1 VTHDVA
7 VVGSPFLDLTFEGL
21 DGLPAPGEEMLSRE
35 LHLSPGGS
43 AMTAIGAARLGLAV
57 ALISP
62 VGGDL
67 AGSYIGSVLRTE
79 GVTWEGPAAP
89 RTAVTVVMP
98 WAEDRA
104 MATYNP
110 LLEPDAAD
118 VARVEARA
126 FVISL
131 RQLHVVP
138 PGARVYAVTGYPE
151 VVGPGNGP
159 ASDLERVRAV
169 IANEFE
175 ARQLT
180 GAASAGEAALALS
193 ATAPTAVVT
202 CGPQGAVGAEGG
214 RIVRAPGLD
223 VLGRDTTGAGDLFV
237 SAFVWADLHG
247 MALEDRL
254 RWATLYAGLSV
265 RTYTPLAGAVRLAE
279 LVAAG
284 RQAGLALAGAEVE
297 SDSSTA
303 GGRGA
308 RGGRGGRTDEGVVFR
323 SAER

>member
-57 ALISP
+57 ALVSP
-62 VGGDL
+62 IGGDL

-79 GVTWEGPAAP
+79 GVTWEGPSAP

-104 MATYNP
+104 MATFNP
-110 LLEPDAAD
+110 MVEPAAAD
-118 VARVEARA
+118 VARVVARA
-126 FVISL
+126 YVVSL
-131 RQLHVVP
+131 RRLQVVP
-138 PGARVYAVTGYPE
+138 PGAAVYAVTGYPE

-159 ASDLERVRAV
+159 AEGLDGVRAI

-175 ARQLT
+175 AGQLT
-180 GAASAGEAALALS
+180 GAASAEDAALALS
-193 ATAPTAVVT
+193 ALAPTAVVT
-202 CGPQGAVGAEGG
+202 CGPLGAVAAEGG
-214 RIVRAPGLD
+214 RIARAPGLE

-237 SAFVWADLHG
+237 SAFVWADLQG

-284 RQAGLALAGAEVE
+284 RQAGLALAGTDVE

-303 GGRGA
+303 EARGA
-308 RGGRGGRTDEGVVFR
+308 RGGHGGRTDEGVVFR